1 MSKNADGVWEVSF
14 TTTDNLI
21 TPMII
26 FNNGQ
31 GGGSNQT
38 ADLSFINNGIYEF
51 DGYKGVGVESVV
63 MGDAVEVARYD
74 THRAHKR
81 YKYREI

>member
-1 MSKNADGVWEVSF
+1 
-14 TTTDNLI
+14 
-21 TPMII
+21 MII

-31 GGGSNQT
+31 GGGANQT
-38 ADLSFINNGIYEF
+38 ADLTFINNGIYEF

-74 THRAHKR
+74 IYGRKLTEPTKGINIV
-81 YKYREI
+81 KYSNGMVKKVIVR